1 MTETFTPITSNSI
14 TENIKCFVRCRPL
27 NEKEKEL
34 GVGCIT
40 ISEESKTIL
49 IDNKSDYKPCE
60 NKSYT
65 MDHIFYG
72 DSKQEEIFD
81 MLAIPILKG
90 FFQGFNCTVFAY
102 GQTGAGKTHTMLGP
116 LESVF
121 MVNSEN
127 HGLIPRILHFIFD
140 TIENNLEKA
149 KIILNETSEIRNIE
163 SEVSCS
169 CLEIYQEQIID
180 LLSTVTTFEDSKL
193 VIREDAKRGMFIDG
207 LTENIVK
214 NDKSAMA
221 MLMLGLKNRHV
232 AATNMNAES
241 SRSHLIF
248 TIFMNLSYTRIDGS
262 IISRS
267 SRLHLIDLA
276 GSERQKATKAVGER
290 IKEAGMI
297 NKSLSTLGNV
307 INALVWLG
315 EGKSRYVPFRDSKLT
330 YFLKDSLGGNA
341 KTSIMANISQSII
354 NLPETISTLK
364 FVQRAKMIKN
374 KPFIN
379 EKVNDKVKL
388 LEEEVKKLREEL
400 ISIVGGKNTNVISNK
415 SIIGP
420 NNFVCSLCQNKGDT
434 NQAETI
440 IKTENNT
447 KCLDRDDINI
457 SKLIDKIKNLFN
469 YEDEL
474 CSKFKL
480 IDNMTVNTIEKFFV
494 CTQIYEN
501 DTKMLFTS
509 LDKKIKQFN
518 NVLKFKEN
526 ILNDVKQE
534 IIKLKNGTKS
544 DEIFLEKVETLT
556 KELAEFRQDFEMNN
570 LLSLTKLNEE
580 NKLLKSELEAMKN
593 LKEYFVSINK
603 YSENQ
608 KKFYDKTNI
617 DRLESISK
625 DFIKS
630 NEELKNY
637 FEKNFLKVGT
647 ENEEEIDKFIIIS
660 RNEIERMK
668 FQLEEMKINEENN
681 LKMIDELNSEN
692 FLMDMELAKYREKD
706 KESIEK
712 RLSKE
717 FNTEGICKKHEDDNN
732 INISEFKNENLNR
745 YPENTPKKRSLNLIS
760 ETINS
765 KLNLNYG
772 NIVFYFSRF
781 KSEPFIYYDGFEFR

>member
-34 GVGCIT
+34 GIGCIT
-40 ISEESKTIL
+40 ISEESKTIF

-72 DSKQEEIFD
+72 DSKQEEIFE

-121 MVNSEN
+121 MVNSEH

-149 KIILNETSEIRNIE
+149 KMILNETSEIRNIE

-180 LLSTVTTFEDSKL
+180 LLSTMTTYEDSKL

-221 MLMLGLKNRHV
+221 MLLLGLKNRHV

-341 KTSIMANISQSII
+341 KTSIIANISQSII

-400 ISIVGGKNTNVISNK
+400 ISITGGKTTNIISNNK
-415 SIIGP
+415 IIGT
-420 NNFVCSLCQNKGDT
+420 NNFVCSLCQNKKDRYLS
-434 NQAETI
+434 ETI
-440 IKTENNT
+440 IKTEIETN
-447 KCLDRDDINI
+447 CLDSNNIKIDIN
-457 SKLIDKIKNLFN
+457 KLIDKIQNLFN
-469 YEDEL
+469 YENEL
-474 CSKFKL
+474 SSKFKL
-480 IDNMTVNTIEKFFV
+480 IDKMTVNSVEKFFV

-501 DTKMLFTS
+501 DTKILFSS
-509 LDKKIKQFN
+509 LDKKIKQFT
-518 NVLKFKEN
+518 NVLKFKDN

-534 IIKLKNGTKS
+534 LIKVKNGTKS

-556 KELAEFRQDFEMNN
+556 RELSEFRQDFEMNN

-580 NKLLKSELEAMKN
+580 NKLLKTELEAMKN

-617 DRLESISK
+617 DRLESIAK

-637 FEKNFLKVGT
+637 FEKNFAKV
-647 ENEEEIDKFIIIS
+647 ESDNEEEIDKFIIIS

-668 FQLEEMKINEENN
+668 FQLEEMKIYEENN

-692 FLMDMELAKYREKD
+692 FLMDMELAKYREKE
-706 KESIEK
+706 KESIDK
-712 RLSKE
+712 QLSKE
-717 FNTEGICKKHEDDNN
+717 FNTEGICKMHGDDNN
-732 INISEFKNENLNR
+732 INITEFKHENVNR
-745 YPENTPKKRSLNLIS
+745 FPENTPKKRSFNLIS

-765 KLNLNYG
+765 KPNLNNG
-772 NIVFYFSRF
+772 NVIF
-781 KSEPFIYYDGFEFR
+781 